1 MVDSELSRGSAELP
15 LALRP
20 APSSSDD
27 DESLMM
33 QLQRIS
39 AQFGQ
44 FRHMDEDKLKEMAA
58 AQAAGVSDAEEA
70 QDDEEET
77 GDDAKKR
84 AEELR
89 NAKAEM
95 FKHIN
100 DAQQEIL
107 YTIDFLGLLLS
118 KDNPRGSN
126 YMSPTLK
133 QSGVPEGSFAYDK
146 WPVKQLDER
155 LKKQQHL
162 VAKGWTMEGLGA
174 SADSL
179 LQAATK
185 LEKEVRKET
194 QYWGQILS
202 VKKRGWSLRRV
213 PRESG
218 TLGVQFGFLEASD
231 RFQARGFAPLRAKE
245 DGNIILDQA
254 LVQKPKTIRV
264 RIVEDGK
271 TVGTSEQNNLV
282 FAQQSDLEIEDL
294 IRRARDSLFEQE
306 LFHEMTMESRQL
318 LSYRTHF
325 RDHAIVIPASPEAE
339 ASDSSQKR
347 EIHVD
352 LIGLEDAEE
361 LLSRRP
367 EDGLANDVA
376 LTLRLLLTYIHSQRL
391 RKRTQQPLP
400 MTDRARPEPQLP
412 ILRTLLNF
420 IYHHNATTAL
430 RSYLSSVQR
439 ILARAGISFN
449 TNLESAYASLSETIN
464 TTYSERS
471 RLPRLDALMTVL
483 SRPMHTTAT
492 FPLPSALDEAAAL
505 RQEVTISL
513 RTPVAPHI
521 QGTDIS
527 LTIPPALAGILY
539 HDNRQAQKRILS
551 FDTLDALQEYLDH
564 ALSMDLALNLAIKER
579 SGLQTANSGNRHPE
593 LSYFVR
599 RNENKEAVLLQL
611 ITHVSGKE
619 GCLKVSWY
627 APDTQLDGD
636 EAVWRPDDGERK
648 SFKDVVKGF
657 LNVPL
662 PLG

>member
-1 MVDSELSRGSAELP
+1 MADSQLSGGSPSLP

-20 APSSSDD
+20 APSSSDG

-44 FRHMDEDKLKEMAA
+44 FRHMDEDKLRDMVA
-58 AQAAGVSDAEEA
+58 AQQAGVADASDA
-70 QDDEEET
+70 QDDDEEAT
-77 GDDAKKR
+77 DDAKKR
-84 AEELR
+84 ADELR
-89 NAKAEM
+89 EAKAEM
-95 FKHIN
+95 FRHIN

-133 QSGVPEGSFAYDK
+133 QSGVPEGCFAYDK
-146 WPVKQLDER
+146 WPVKPLDER
-155 LKKQQHL
+155 QRKQQDL

-202 VKKRGWSLRRV
+202 IKKRGWSLRRV

-254 LVQKPKTIRV
+254 LVQKPKTVRV

-271 TVGTSEQNNLV
+271 TVGTSEQNSLV

-318 LSYRTHF
+318 LSYKTHF
-325 RDHAIVIPASPEAE
+325 RDHVIIIPASPEATAN
-339 ASDSSQKR
+339 ASDQKR

-352 LIGLEDAEE
+352 LIGVEDADE
-361 LLSRRP
+361 LPSRRP

-376 LTLRLLLTYIHSQRL
+376 LTLRLLLSYIHSQRL

-412 ILRTLLNF
+412 IIRTLLNF
-420 IYHHNATTAL
+420 IYHHNTTTAL
-430 RSYLSSVQR
+430 RSYFSSIQH
-439 ILARAGISFN
+439 ILARAGISLS
-449 TNLESAYASLSETIN
+449 TNFESAYANLSETIK
-464 TTYSERS
+464 TAYSAQS
-471 RLPRLDALMTVL
+471 RLPELDALMAVL
-483 SRPMHTTAT
+483 SRPLQTTAT
-492 FPLPSALDEAAAL
+492 LPLPSTLDEAAVL
-505 RQEVTISL
+505 RQELAITL
-513 RTPVAPHI
+513 RTPIAPHI
-521 QGTDIS
+521 QGSEVS
-527 LTIPPALAGILY
+527 LTIPPALADILY
-539 HDNRQAQKRILS
+539 HDNRQVQKRTLS
-551 FDTLDALQEYLDH
+551 FDTFDALREYLDH
-564 ALSMDLALNLAIKER
+564 AISMDLALNLAAKDR
-579 SGLQTANSGNRHPE
+579 SGLQLSNRHPE
-593 LSYFVR
+593 LVYVVKRKGEGES
-599 RNENKEAVLLQL
+599 KEAVLLEL
-611 ITHVSGKE
+611 AAHISGKE

-627 APDTQLDGD
+627 APDTQLEGD
-636 EAVWRPDDGERK
+636 EAVWRETDGESR
-648 SFKDVVKGF
+648 SFKEVVEAF
-657 LNVPL
+657 LNVSP
-662 PLG
+662 P

>member
-1 MVDSELSRGSAELP
+1 MADSELSGGSAELP

-20 APSSSDD
+20 APSSSDA
-27 DESLMM
+27 DESLMT

-44 FRHMDEDKLKEMAA
+44 FRHMDEDKLAEMAA
-58 AQAAGVSDAEEA
+58 AQQAGLADAEEA
-70 QDDEEET
+70 QDDDEEA

-84 AEELR
+84 ADELR
-89 NAKAEM
+89 EAKADM

-133 QSGVPEGSFAYDK
+133 QSGVPEGSFSYDK

-155 LKKQQHL
+155 QKKQQDL

-264 RIVEDGK
+264 RIVECGK

-306 LFHEMTMESRQL
+306 LFHEMTMETRQL
-318 LSYRTHF
+318 LSYKTQF
-325 RDHAIVIPASPEAE
+325 RDHVIIIPANPEYE
-339 ASDSSQKR
+339 ASEPGQKR

-352 LIGLEDAEE
+352 LIGVEDAEE

-400 MTDRARPEPQLP
+400 MTDRPRPEPQLP
-412 ILRTLLNF
+412 IIRIMLNF
-420 IYHHNATTAL
+420 IYHYNTATAL
-430 RSYLSSVQR
+430 RSHLSSIQHV
-439 ILARAGISFN
+439 LARAGISLN
-449 TNLESAYASLSETIN
+449 INLESAYANLSEAIN
-464 TTYSERS
+464 TVHSDRS
-471 RLPRLDALMTVL
+471 RLPQLDALMTVL
-483 SRPMHTTAT
+483 SRPLHTTAT
-492 FPLPSALDEAAAL
+492 FSLPSTLDEAAAL
-505 RQEVTISL
+505 RQELTVTL
-513 RTPVAPHI
+513 RTPIAPHI

-539 HDNRQAQKRILS
+539 RDNRQAQKRILS
-551 FDTLDALQEYLDH
+551 FDALDALQEYIDH
-564 ALSMDLALNLAIKER
+564 AMSMDLSLNLAMRDR
-579 SGLQTANSGNRHPE
+579 SNLQARNAKNRLPE

-599 RNENKEAVLLQL
+599 RGENKEAVMLQL
-611 ITHVSGKE
+611 ATHISGKE
-619 GCLKVSWY
+619 GCLKVRWY
-627 APDTQLDGD
+627 ALDAQLGGD
-636 EAVWRPDDGERK
+636 EAVWRKDDGESR
-648 SFKDVVKGF
+648 SFKEVVGAF
-657 LNVPL
+657 LNVSL
-662 PLG
+662 PS